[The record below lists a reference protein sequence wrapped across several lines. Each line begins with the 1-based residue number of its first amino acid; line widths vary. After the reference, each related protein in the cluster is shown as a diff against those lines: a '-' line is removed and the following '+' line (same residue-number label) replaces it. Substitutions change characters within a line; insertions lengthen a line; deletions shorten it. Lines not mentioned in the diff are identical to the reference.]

1 MVDTTRCMPRENQY
15 EPRQGLCAKKALD
28 GSMPKASLPMHSTVK
43 EVNQFIDVGNYLV
56 ILLKPFYR
64 ESILPQRHKGS

>member
-1 MVDTTRCMPRENQY
+1 MVDTTWCMPRETNMNKT
-15 EPRQGLCAKKALD
+15 RLVCKKGITWINAQGII
-28 GSMPKASLPMHSTVK
+28 PMHSTVK

-64 ESILPQRHKGS
+64 ESILPQWHKDA